1 LCCPHPPPPPPYIHI
16 RVIASDGLFPPF
28 FSFFPPARPG
38 CDSFRIVKREKT
50 LGPDE
55 FRRCSGIIGRTD
67 GCISLTHSF
76 LSDYWIY
83 PAKTDDAHQRGD
95 ISQFSSDEEI
105 RFPPLRTKETKR
117 KIKKKERKEEKIFFC
132 FFR

>member
-117 KIKKKERKEEKIFFC
+117 KIKKKERRRENHFC